1 MEWGRQ
7 TSEITSKVIIK
18 LSSNSDWLT
27 FSKQRLSDSLLIF
40 LMFFGSFGID
50 FLPKYFRDFLSFLFR
65 LRRKFSSCQLR
76 TARHKN
82 CFFLEFYAG
91 VSVRGIRLPWIFIVC
106 FDFNFKWIWL
116 KGSCQGLIIGS
127 WTLRCLSRKARDR
140 NEIQFDIRNRKAL
153 GSIRA
158 NVFPLRFRRTRNGR
172 REKERRKW

>member
-82 CFFLEFYAG
+82 CFFSNSTPAFPSGEF
-91 VSVRGIRLPWIFIVC
+91 VSHEFLLFALISISNESDSKVRAK
-106 FDFNFKWIWL
+106 D
-116 KGSCQGLIIGS
+116 
-127 WTLRCLSRKARDR
+127 
-140 NEIQFDIRNRKAL
+140 
-153 GSIRA
+153 
-158 NVFPLRFRRTRNGR
+158 
-172 REKERRKW
+172 